1 MKSLLDRMKVVQINA
16 VYEYSSTGRI
26 TMELDLALKKESCDS
41 YVFCTNKNDPKN
53 GIYCMGTPFS
63 RNIHG
68 FLSRLTGLQGYYSG
82 SATKKMLHQLDEIK
96 PDVVHLGNLHGNY
109 IHVNMLLDYLA
120 KNQIP
125 TVVTLHDCWLFTGH
139 CCHYLEDNCD
149 KWQYGCG
156 KCPAKHKWNKSW
168 FFDRSVKVYADRKAR
183 FGKLKSLTVVGVSD
197 WVTNECRKSFMKE
210 NARFTRIYN
219 WIDLKTFSPRKRLR
233 HERPRVLSVAQS
245 WSKMKGIYDIIRIAS
260 EHPEYDFLLIG
271 EFSESIKIP
280 LNVKLL
286 GVIND
291 VDKLA
296 EQYGQADALLHLSYQ
311 ETFGKVVAEALACG
325 TPAIVYNVTAL
336 PELIGS
342 GCGAVVEKGDWKAA
356 GVALE
361 EVISGTTNSWEAGIN
376 VENAFDKDLPV
387 KNEVASIVD
396 TALNNASETANS
408 CRKYAIAHFDKKTL
422 IKQWIELYKAVSNC
436 V

>member
-1 MKSLLDRMKVVQINA
+1 MKGLFDMMKVVQINA

-26 TMELDLALKKESCDS
+26 TMELDLALKKEGWGS
-41 YVFCTNKNDPKN
+41 YVFCTNKDDPKN

-63 RNIHG
+63 RKAHG
-68 FLSRLTGLQGYYSG
+68 FLSRLTGLQGYYSR
-82 SATKKMLHQLDEIK
+82 SATGKMLRQLDKIK

-109 IHVNMLLDYLA
+109 IHVNMLLDYLK

-149 KWQYGCG
+149 RWQYGCG

-168 FFDRSVKVYADRKAR
+168 FFDRSAKVYADRKAG

-210 NARFTRIYN
+210 NAHFARIYN
-219 WIDLKTFSPRKRLR
+219 WIDLETFSPRERLH

-245 WSKMKGIYDIIRIAS
+245 WSKTKGIYDIIQIAS
-260 EHPEYDFLLIG
+260 EHPGYDFLLIG
-271 EFSESIKIP
+271 ELSENIKIP
-280 LNVKLL
+280 PNMKLL

-291 VDKLA
+291 VNKLA

-325 TPAIVYNVTAL
+325 TPAIVYNITAL

-356 GVALE
+356 GEALDE
-361 EVISGTTNSWEAGIN
+361 LLSGMIN
-376 VENAFDKDLPV
+376 TEDTFDKPPLTEKKTD
-387 KNEVASIVD
+387 AITD
-396 TALNNASETANS
+396 TASNASEIANT
-408 CRKYAIAHFDKKTL
+408 CRKYAISHFDKTTL
-422 IKQWIELYKAVSNC
+422 IKQWIELYKAVSNLEC
-436 V
+436 TQN